1 MKTFQGLTLKSMLV
15 LVAVSVFSI
24 ATVNAQPPVKDAVD
38 CEPIGEPAL
47 KALCLATNAA
57 ASQKDRDRNGL
68 AGKVFRADTKLTDK
82 CTGAV
87 QKLEDY
93 EGTVEKL
100 DTAPRQKISDADA
113 DCLLDGDITP
123 PADACGTIGVRA
135 IIMDLDPTCP

>member
-24 ATVNAQPPVKDAVD
+24 ATVNAQPPDKPAVNCTDIVNSELKDL
-38 CEPIGEPAL
+38 CE
-47 KALCLATNAA
+47 ATNAA
-57 ASQKDRDRNGL
+57 DTPPLKQRDKNGL
-68 AGKVFRADTKLTDK
+68 AGKVLRADRKLQAGK
-82 CTGAV
+82 CDGAV

-113 DCLLDGDITP
+113 DCLLDGVDCKVGFPTF
-123 PADACGTIGVRA
+123 GVRA
-135 IIMDLDPTCP
+135 IIMNLEPCP